1 MGWLVEMGRVVAVE
15 GDAVWVEAD
24 RSSACGRCAARAGC
38 GHGAMSAL
46 MQSGKGLVRALSG
59 EVLAASDCEIGDQVW
74 IRVPEITLLSGTF
87 FLYGIPL
94 LVATG
99 CALGL
104 ASYGDMGTAIAFGV
118 GLISAFA
125 ILKLVGHR
133 RGGTL
138 PGFSE
143 PRLAGKASN
152 DSGLEAETL
161 ATN

>member
-1 MGWLVEMGRVVAVE
+1 M
-15 GDAVWVEAD
+15 D
-24 RSSACGRCAARAGC
+24 SRA
-38 GHGAMSAL
+38 
-46 MQSGKGLVRALSG
+46 
-59 EVLAASDCEIGDQVW
+59 
-74 IRVPEITLLSGTF
+74 EITLLSGTF

-104 ASYGDMGTAIAFGV
+104 ASYGDMWTAIAFGV

-125 ILKLVGHR
+125 ILKLVGYR

>member
-1 MGWLVEMGRVVAVE
+1 
-15 GDAVWVEAD
+15 
-24 RSSACGRCAARAGC
+24 
-38 GHGAMSAL
+38 
-46 MQSGKGLVRALSG
+46 
-59 EVLAASDCEIGDQVW
+59 
-74 IRVPEITLLSGTF
+74 
-87 FLYGIPL
+87 
-94 LVATG
+94 
-99 CALGL
+99 L